1 MDSLGEGRG
10 GTSLPVTAI
19 VFIPVIYKK
28 KGDHS
33 GLITFPLGAHN
44 RLLNIPEV
52 VQTFSVR
59 ILMYQNSNVHINM
72 WHISIH
78 QYILRIIKPMLAKGL
93 VPLGTS

>member
-1 MDSLGEGRG
+1 MDLLGKGGG

-33 GLITFPLGAHN
+33 GLITFP
-44 RLLNIPEV
+44 EV
-52 VQTFSVR
+52 LQTFSVR
-59 ILMYQNSNVHINM
+59 ILMYQNNNVHITIHQ
-72 WHISIH
+72 HIS
-78 QYILRIIKPMLAKGL
+78 RIIKLMLAKGL